1 MKAQNTLKIF
11 FFVIALIRNIV
22 CCMANNDASSATIK
36 INYAK
41 HSISSDTTYC
51 TLLRKIT
58 AYIDRLVKK
67 QEKSKKGKLLT
78 H

>member
-1 MKAQNTLKIF
+1 ML
-11 FFVIALIRNIV
+11 NIV
-22 CCMANNDASSATIK
+22 VFRLR
-36 INYAK
+36 
-41 HSISSDTTYC
+41 TTYC